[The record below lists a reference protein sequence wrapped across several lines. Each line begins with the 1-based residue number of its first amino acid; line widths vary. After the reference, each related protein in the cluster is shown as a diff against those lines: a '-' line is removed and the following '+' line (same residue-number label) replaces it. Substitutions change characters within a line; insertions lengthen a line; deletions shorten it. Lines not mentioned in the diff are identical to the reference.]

1 MEKITLTNPYII
13 AELGG
18 NHDGNLDYIYEG
30 IYAAKKSGANAI
42 KLQYYNADSLIHPN
56 TPLMRN
62 VKNSKTKDKNQFERY
77 KRLELNIN
85 EIPNFYKFAKKL
97 KIDFG
102 LSIFDHTKVKFLSK
116 YTDFFK
122 IASGDIEYFPLLKE
136 ISKFKKKIFLSTGLS
151 NFKIID
157 RAVKFLK
164 KKDLV
169 IMHCICCYPTKEEDY
184 NLNSINLIKKKYK
197 NLYPVGI
204 SDHTKSNLVSSI
216 SVALGV
222 NYIEKHFLP
231 NYKVKNVGDFSLSLN
246 PKEFENFVFDIKKVN
261 KIMGKS
267 KKEKFL
273 CEKPFEKSLRRS
285 VYTNKNIH
293 KYERLRKRDVKMIRP
308 YNMNGVSTYEIN
320 KLIGKKIN
328 ISLKKNSLIKKSY
341 FN

>member
-1 MEKITLTNPYII
+1 MEKIISNPYII

-18 NHDGNLDYIYEG
+18 NHDGKRDYIYEG
-30 IYAAKKSGANAI
+30 IYEAKKSGANAI
-42 KLQYYNADSLIHPN
+42 KLQYYNAESLIHPN
-56 TPLMRN
+56 TPLMKN
-62 VKNSKTKDKNQFERY
+62 VKNSNTKDKNQYDRY
-77 KRLELNIN
+77 KRLELEIN
-85 EIPNFYKFAKKL
+85 EVPKFYKFAKKL

-122 IASGDIEYFPLLKE
+122 IASGDIEYFPLLRE
-136 ISKFKKKIFLSTGLS
+136 ISKYKKKIFLSTGLS
-151 NFKIID
+151 NLKIID
-157 RAVKFLK
+157 RAVKFFK

-184 NLNSINLIKKKYK
+184 NLSSINLIKQKYK
-197 NLYPVGI
+197 NLHSVGI
-204 SDHTKSNLVSSI
+204 SDHTKSNIVSSI

-246 PKEFENFVFDIKKVN
+246 PKEFKNFVINIKKVV
-261 KIMGKS
+261 KIMGKN

-285 VYTNKNIH
+285 VYINKNI
-293 KYERLRKRDVKMIRP
+293 KRYEKLRKNDIKIIRP
-308 YNMNGVSTYEIN
+308 YNISGVATYEIN
-320 KLIGKKIN
+320 KLIGKKIK

-341 FN
+341 FY